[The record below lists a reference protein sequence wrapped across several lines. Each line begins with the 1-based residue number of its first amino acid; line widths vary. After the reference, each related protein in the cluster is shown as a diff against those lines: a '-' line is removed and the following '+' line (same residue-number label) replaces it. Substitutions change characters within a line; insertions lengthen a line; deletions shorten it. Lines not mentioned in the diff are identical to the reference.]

1 MADIRMMSAFGTVP
15 GDAQEGILRVLRH
28 ALETVAQEDN
38 SFTRA
43 KAVFTESDE
52 RCGLTAELDGN
63 RPALDGDRV
72 VQPVFLENAFS
83 QLIVVRRSPGALDN
97 HAQDDV
103 IGV

>member
-28 ALETVAQEDN
+28 ALEIIAQEDH

-52 RCGLTAELDGN
+52 QCVFTVELDDEEHRSG
-63 RPALDGDRV
+63 RV
-72 VQPVFLENAFS
+72 VEF
-83 QLIVVRRSPGALDN
+83 
-97 HAQDDV
+97 DDTEKIFTNPSDSRTEAYV
-103 IGV
+103 TGKVG

>member
-28 ALETVAQEDN
+28 ALETIAQEDN

-52 RCGLTAELDGN
+52 QCVFTVELDAGKKAPTPLVLTTISAS
-63 RPALDGDRV
+63 RASSRQRATP
-72 VQPVFLENAFS
+72 S
-83 QLIVVRRSPGALDN
+83 SPE
-97 HAQDDV
+97 
-103 IGV
+103 